1 MLKYYVNL
9 LILTIPIALLL
20 ACSGGSEG
28 GSTTAGEAGFS
39 VNRVTPE
46 SGSKGISVNT
56 SISVWFNKEI
66 DPNGYDTKAAITLL
80 LNGQLIDG
88 QFQQDGSML
97 TFNPSISLENGK
109 SYTVVV
115 QSGIKSTDGSVLA
128 DDFVWSFETTDP
140 IASYLKISSVT
151 PQASN
156 IEVSPNSQISV
167 LFEEP
172 LDPTTYGNAILV
184 QTDNQD
190 VPGNT
195 SLDTDRLI
203 FTPTIPFSKGK
214 KITVTIRKNLI
225 RGLQGTQLLENY
237 VWNFTTA
244 APQSCVFENNLIGHE
259 NSLVAYLEQ
268 SVEAGNSCQSET
280 RICNDGSLS
289 GSYPHSTCGIAQI
302 QSCQFNGKELEEGE
316 SVRAYQQTEMA
327 YGEVCQSQLRLC
339 TNGILSGSYLFANC
353 SVAEANTCNF
363 NGETIPSGNSVIAY
377 QNSSVNDGE
386 SCKAE
391 YRVCTNGILSGSY
404 SYSDCSIA
412 SNSRFSPTQSY
423 CDDICE
429 GLIAYFPFKGNAA
442 DALGNLPQGVV
453 DGATLTSDR
462 DQNAQ
467 SAYLFEKGTTITFDL
482 NNYVEELN
490 KILTIVMIIK
500 VESEVQIS
508 VTNSWVVYDVLNFL
522 LGSGRIELHHYYPGN
537 NSKYYLTLHNP
548 LNQVAIQ
555 NNFVDQNYDQLVV
568 TLNKPSNILQIN
580 IDGESA
586 EYQWDGVD
594 RGVFENLTLGFN
606 YVASQNSPT
615 INRLG
620 YTIDEFRIYNREL
633 STQETRTLMK
643 HQ

>member
-20 ACSGGSEG
+20 ACSGGNEG

-109 SYTVVV
+109 SYTAVV

-190 VPGNT
+190 ILGNT

-225 RGLQGTQLLENY
+225 RGLQGAQLLENY
-237 VWNFTTA
+237 VWNFTTE

-302 QSCQFNGKELEEGE
+302 QNCQFNGQEMEEGE

-404 SYSDCSIA
+404 SYSNCSIA

-508 VTNSWVVYDVLNFL
+508 VTNSWVV
-522 LGSGRIELHHYYPGN
+522 
-537 NSKYYLTLHNP
+537 
-548 LNQVAIQ
+548 
-555 NNFVDQNYDQLVV
+555 
-568 TLNKPSNILQIN
+568 
-580 IDGESA
+580 
-586 EYQWDGVD
+586 
-594 RGVFENLTLGFN
+594 
-606 YVASQNSPT
+606 
-615 INRLG
+615 
-620 YTIDEFRIYNREL
+620 
-633 STQETRTLMK
+633 
-643 HQ
+643 

>member
-302 QSCQFNGKELEEGE
+302 QSCQFNGQDLEEGE

-404 SYSDCSIA
+404 SYSNCSIA

-490 KILTIVMIIK
+490 KILTIVMMIK